1 MVPTRRVYPEKKMI
15 PTNILPITN
24 EKIRKRK
31 SKNDY
36 ITVKIDITDL
46 VKAALTELHGEKDA
60 NNKTKS
66 S

>member
-1 MVPTRRVYPEKKMI
+1 MK
-15 PTNILPITN
+15 

-46 VKAALTELHGEKDA
+46 VKAALSELNGEKNA
-60 NNKTKS
+60 AKKQKNE
-66 S
+66 

>member
-1 MVPTRRVYPEKKMI
+1 MK
-15 PTNILPITN
+15 

-46 VKAALTELHGEKDA
+46 VKSALTELHRERNADKEKKND
-60 NNKTKS
+60 
-66 S
+66 

>member
-1 MVPTRRVYPEKKMI
+1 MKEK
-15 PTNILPITN
+15 T
-24 EKIRKRK
+24 RKRK

-60 NNKTKS
+60 DKEKKKGNV
-66 S
+66 